1 MEKNIVNHDC
11 DVIHPEILA
20 KVKNM
25 MSTDKDLIALSDF
38 YKILGDKTRISII
51 CALDKHEMCVCD
63 LGALLNMSKS
73 AISHQ
78 LRIFL
83 IPLPFGSPQF
93 LRFSHHLVKIVAFV
107 SQNWNEPSAHP
118 RQ

>member
-1 MEKNIVNHDC
+1 MEKNTINHDC

-20 KVKNM
+20 SVQKM
-25 MSTDKDLIALSDF
+25 MSSDKELVALSDF

-63 LGALLNMSKS
+63 LGALLHMSKS

-78 LRIFL
+78 LRV
-83 IPLPFGSPQF
+83 
-93 LRFSHHLVKIVAFV
+93 LRESNLVKSRREGKVVFYSLADDHIKTLFEGGLEHI
-107 SQNWNEPSAHP
+107 QE
-118 RQ
+118 

>member
-1 MEKNIVNHDC
+1 MKNNIINQKC

-20 KVKNM
+20 KVEKI
-25 MSTDKDLIALSDF
+25 MSSDKDLIALSNF

-78 LRIFL
+78 LRVL
-83 IPLPFGSPQF
+83 KDSN
-93 LRFSHHLVKIVAFV
+93 LVKARRDGKIVFYSLSDNHV
-107 SQNWNEPSAHP
+107 KTLFEGGLHHIQE
-118 RQ
+118 